1 MKSRGSK
8 IPTTVL
14 ERAKVAAQT
23 TVVKKPVA
31 APKPA
36 VAPRAKTKVIAAL
49 KKLHPMD

>member
-23 TVVKKPVA
+23 TVVKKPAPA
-31 APKPA
+31 AKVA

>member
-1 MKSRGSK
+1 VKSRGSK

-23 TVVKKPVA
+23 TVVKKPAPA
-31 APKPA
+31 AKVA
-36 VAPRAKTKVIAAL
+36 VAPRTKTRVIAAL